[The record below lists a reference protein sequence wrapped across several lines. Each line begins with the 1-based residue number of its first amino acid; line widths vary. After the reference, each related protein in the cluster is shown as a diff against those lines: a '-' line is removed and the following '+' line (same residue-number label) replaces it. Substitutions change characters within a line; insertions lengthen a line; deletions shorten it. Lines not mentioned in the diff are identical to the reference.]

1 MYESFFNLRRKPFE
15 LLPNPDFLYP
25 SRSHKKVLSYLD
37 YGIREHSGFIL
48 LTGEVGTG
56 KTTLIRQLIKKH
68 LRNVLLAR
76 VFHTNVESRQLL
88 AMINADLGLDI
99 GEKDKPAL
107 LRDLQEFL
115 IEQYAKRRPVVLII
129 DEAQNLSK
137 SVLEEVRML
146 SNLETENNK
155 LLHIILVG
163 QPQLRRVL
171 SDPDLLQLRQRIQII
186 CNIEP
191 LAEGEIEHYIRYRL
205 EAAGNRDAIAISPDC
220 YAIIHAYTRGIPR
233 LINILCDYVLL
244 DAFANES
251 REVSG
256 TTIHEIA
263 QDLNFNEQYWESDAP
278 PVAGEPAP
286 VAAPVEAPVEAP
298 AEGRSK
304 HTSRRGGLLKL
315 DRRLQRLESAQ
326 AGQLQT
332 LTGELQRIFESMNQR
347 MDALWQALED
357 SRNGKAHAPAQ
368 GMAEAGRP
376 PMEPEILDLTDEVV
390 EEGAPPPALKH
401 KEKTRPWLKWLL
413 LGHS

>member
-1 MYESFFNLRRKPFE
+1 LYEAFFNFRRKPFE

-56 KTTLIRQLIKKH
+56 KTTLIRELIKKH

-76 VFHTNVESRQLL
+76 VFHTKVESRQLL
-88 AMINADLGLDI
+88 AMINADFGLETSD
-99 GEKDKPAL
+99 KDKPAL

-115 IEQYAKRRPVVLII
+115 IEQYAKRCPVVLII

-146 SNLETENNK
+146 SNLETEESK

-163 QPQLRRVL
+163 QPELRRVL
-171 SDPDLLQLRQRIQII
+171 SDPALLQLRQRIQII

-191 LAEGEIEHYIRYRL
+191 LGAGEIEHYIRYRL
-205 EAAGNRDAIAISPDC
+205 EAAGNREALRIAPEC

-251 REVSG
+251 HEVAG
-256 TTIHEIA
+256 ATIHEIA
-263 QDLNFNEQYWESDAP
+263 QDLNFNGQYWESTALESSDGCSPGAAREQSRVP
-278 PVAGEPAP
+278 PGNRQ
-286 VAAPVEAPVEAP
+286 AA
-298 AEGRSK
+298 
-304 HTSRRGGLLKL
+304 LLRL
-315 DRRLQRLESAQ
+315 DRRLQRIEAAHTDQMQ
-326 AGQLQT
+326 ALS
-332 LTGELQRIFESMNQR
+332 GELQRIFESLNQR
-347 MDALWQALED
+347 MDAMWQSLEMR
-357 SRNGKAHAPAQ
+357 SLPEHVATAPAVEALPED
-368 GMAEAGRP
+368 AEPG
-376 PMEPEILDLTDEVV
+376 IVDLTDEIVV
-390 EEGAPPPALKH
+390 EDPVIVSVAENT
-401 KEKTRPWLKWLL
+401 EKPRPWIKRFLF
-413 LGHS
+413 GHY